1 VADSPDTLVVVNC
14 AGRTRSIIGAQSL
27 INAGIP
33 NKVVAL
39 RNGTMGWHLAGLAV
53 ERNAGRRPPGPTPQ
67 GLAKARA
74 AAERVGARAGVRVID
89 RATLTRFQAES
100 DHRSLYLLDVRSPEE
115 YAAGH
120 LPGTR
125 SAPGGQLVQA
135 TDAYVGTLNARLVLV
150 DDDGVRALMT
160 ASWLLQLGWDEIY
173 VLANALSGAT
183 LETGS
188 EPRQIL
194 AVESAEATTIAA
206 PELKALLDRA
216 GTLVL
221 DFATSLQYR
230 DAHIPGAW
238 FAIRSRLTATLPT
251 LPWHE
256 RIVTTSP
263 DGVLAKLAA
272 LDLAALTKTP
282 VQALAGGT
290 AAWRAAG
297 FPILPGA
304 EQMASPAEDVW
315 YRPYDRARDQEAA
328 MKEYL
333 TWEVDLVRQIER
345 DGDTRF
351 RILV

>member
-1 VADSPDTLVVVNC
+1 MVNC

-27 INAGIP
+27 INAGVP
-33 NKVVAL
+33 NKVLAL
-39 RNGTMGWHLAGLAV
+39 RNGTMGWHLAGLTV

-67 GLAKARA
+67 GLAEARA
-74 AAERVGARAGVRVID
+74 AAERVAARAGVRVID
-89 RATLTRFQAES
+89 RAALARFQAES
-100 DHRSLYLLDVRSPEE
+100 DRRSIYLLDVRSPEE
-115 YAAGH
+115 YVAGH
-120 LPGTR
+120 LPGSR

-173 VLANALSGAT
+173 VLGNAFAGAS
-183 LETGS
+183 LETGP
-188 EPRQIL
+188 EAQQIL
-194 AVESAEATTIAA
+194 TVETAEPTTIS
-206 PELKALLDRA
+206 PSELKALLDGG

-238 FAIRSRLTATLPT
+238 FAIRSRLQATLPT
-251 LPWHE
+251 LPRHD
-256 RIVTTSP
+256 RIVTTSS

-272 LDLAALTKTP
+272 LDLATLTKAP

-297 FPILPGA
+297 LPILPGA
-304 EQMASPAEDVW
+304 DQMANPPEDVW

-333 TWEVDLVRQIER
+333 SWEVDLVRQIQR